1 MGFIQT
7 KLFLHIIILLLLLL
21 HSSSSSSGI
30 LILTD
35 KVRNSGKLKR
45 ELTSSFYKYTT
56 TNRLAG
62 PDCKTG
68 LDRTGLLT
76 KQSGPV
82 HGPESQFPVCN
93 LFSDRT
99 AVCQNAFRPD
109 CGLEI
114 NFSDRKIYY

>member
-1 MGFIQT
+1 MRAKYGVLDCDFYNFDKTGFMMGVICPGMVVT
-7 KLFLHIIILLLLLL
+7 RLDRR
-21 HSSSSSSGI
+21 G
-30 LILTD
+30 
-35 KVRNSGKLKR
+35 RGKAVQPGNCKWA
-45 ELTSSFYKYTT
+45 TAI
-56 TNRLAG
+56 RLAG